1 MNSTPSPALTSSS
14 SAQAIEAQQDTAA
27 DAALADYDFG
37 DGAAVVGRD
46 GWSHEMNDGLIDW
59 TCVVY
64 VTYDDQPADADSE
77 KASFHAKFLP
87 GSSTVVEAYA
97 YDMRTGSEIG
107 RPFATHSS
115 AVAA

>member
-1 MNSTPSPALTSSS
+1 MSSKTSAAPASLS
-14 SAQAIEAQQDTAA
+14 SAKTIEAQQDTAA

-37 DGAAVVGRD
+37 DGAEVVGRD
-46 GWSHEMNDGLIDW
+46 GWSHEMNDGLVDW

-77 KASFHAKFLP
+77 KTSFHAKFLP

-107 RPFATHSS
+107 RPFVDPVSR
-115 AVAA
+115 AA

>member
-1 MNSTPSPALTSSS
+1 MNSKTSAAPASLS
-14 SAQAIEAQQDTAA
+14 SAKTIEAQQDSAA

-46 GWSHEMNDGLIDW
+46 GWSHEMNDGLVDW
-59 TCVVY
+59 TCAVY

-87 GSSTVVEAYA
+87 GSATVVEAYA

-107 RPFATHSS
+107 RPF
-115 AVAA
+115 VAPVSMAA

>member
-1 MNSTPSPALTSSS
+1 MSSKTSAAPASLS
-14 SAQAIEAQQDTAA
+14 SAKTIEAQQDTAA
-27 DAALADYDFG
+27 DAALADYGFG

-46 GWSHEMNDGLIDW
+46 GWSHEMNDGLVDW

-87 GSSTVVEAYA
+87 GSAKLVEAYA
-97 YDMRTGSEIG
+97 YDMGTGNEIG
-107 RPFATHSS
+107 GIFAAPASK
-115 AVAA
+115 AA